1 MGTSKKSM
9 MIGTAVGGLLYG
21 FVEKSFPGMPTLPLI
36 GKSGTVALAC
46 YFLGGNNKMVAD
58 IGIAAAA
65 IAGYSLGKEGK
76 ISGMVDDEHG
86 FAVMP

>member
-1 MGTSKKSM
+1 
-9 MIGTAVGGLLYG
+9 MIGTAIGGVLYG
-21 FVEKSFPGMPTLPLI
+21 FVEKSFPTMPTLPLI

-46 YFLGGNNKMVAD
+46 YFLGGNNRMIQD
-58 IGIAAAA
+58 IGVAAAA

-76 ISGMVDDEHG
+76 ISGAYDDEHG

>member
-1 MGTSKKSM
+1 M
-9 MIGTAVGGLLYG
+9 MIGTAVGGLVYG
-21 FVEKSFPGMPTLPLI
+21 FIEKSYGAQLPTLPLI
-36 GKSGTVALAC
+36 GKSGTIALAC
-46 YFLGGNNKMVAD
+46 YFLGGNNKMVQD

-76 ISGMVDDEHG
+76 ISGYGDDEHG

>member
-1 MGTSKKSM
+1 M
-9 MIGTAVGGLLYG
+9 MLGTAVGGLIYG
-21 FVEKSFPGMPTLPLI
+21 WIEKSYGESLPTLPMI

-46 YFLGGNNKMVAD
+46 YFLGGSNKMIAD
-58 IGIAAAA
+58 IGIAASA

-76 ISGMVDDEHG
+76 ISGYDHEHG